1 MLPNEIF
8 ALKCRER
15 YAEDGLIVDQSNGE
29 FAHCPLPKGLGDSG
43 YYLLHDDHQWQGLL
57 QSRDVGRRCFWV
69 GDVKRWLSEANFV
82 EGYFDLWN
90 ILEEFTSGVHTG
102 SYGKTP
108 TEETRLKI
116 SEAHKGVPLTEEHKK
131 KISEAS
137 KGIPKS
143 EEHKRKLSDTNKGRT
158 LSEETKRK
166 ISEAKKGVKSSL
178 FGKTLSDETKR
189 KISVANKGK
198 IFSEEHKRKISEAHK
213 GVKRGP
219 YRKRQKSG

>member
-69 GDVKRWLSEANFV
+69 GNVKKWLSRANFV
-82 EGYFDLWN
+82 EGYFNLWD
-90 ILEEFTSGVHTG
+90 IFEEFTSGVHTG
-102 SYGKTP
+102 RHGKIH
-108 TEETRLKI
+108 TEETKRKI
-116 SEAHKGVPLTEEHKK
+116 SEAQKGV
-131 KISEAS
+131 
-137 KGIPKS
+137 KS
-143 EEHKRKLSDTNKGRT
+143 SRFGRT

-166 ISEAKKGVKSSL
+166 MSDARKGIPKSEEHIRKMSDARKGVK
-178 FGKTLSDETKR
+178 K
-189 KISVANKGK
+189 
-198 IFSEEHKRKISEAHK
+198 
-213 GVKRGP
+213 GP
-219 YRKRQKSG
+219 YKKRQKSG